1 MYRSIGYIVSLSSR
15 IRETFQIFYPTVSF
29 HQFIISRICVNIF
42 VIDLFNPLILSAVNV
57 ESLKSFNIIFYLSRK
72 KFILPSLFLMTLL
85 INRKKLF
92 LIYNRIDCKRFGINH
107 LRMKGSNV
115 EAE

>member
-29 HQFIISRICVNIF
+29 HQFIISRIYVNIF

-85 INRKKLF
+85 INRKNRKKLF
-92 LIYNRIDCKRFGINH
+92 LIYNRIDCKRFGII
-107 LRMKGSNV
+107 
-115 EAE
+115 